1 MGSSPRGAG
10 RPSGLEPER
19 KRSGASGVG
28 GGELKHLWGGKSVT
42 PWTKKHMGT
51 EILTVGERRLQRVC
65 VGGGGVGGGCSLTSG
80 SRY

>member
-1 MGSSPRGAG
+1 MGSSPRMLEDHQIWNLKG
-10 RPSGLEPER
+10 RDLAAE
-19 KRSGASGVG
+19 G
-28 GGELKHLWGGKSVT
+28 GGGIKTPLGGKSVT

-65 VGGGGVGGGCSLTSG
+65 GGWGVGGCSLTSG